1 MIQIL
6 IHKIKNLEKNIVK
19 IMKYGFLVSL
29 FIGCLS
35 SFVLI
40 TYELNPI
47 SFDLYYSGLLLFK
60 ASLLKFAIPGNI
72 SCSSKKTV
80 AFSKLFS
87 FK

>member
-47 SFDLYYSGLLLFK
+47 SFDLYYSGLL
-60 ASLLKFAIPGNI
+60 
-72 SCSSKKTV
+72 
-80 AFSKLFS
+80 
-87 FK
+87 

>member
-40 TYELNPI
+40 TYVLNSI
-47 SFDLYYSGLLLFK
+47 SFDLYFFDLFLFK
-60 ASLLKFAIPGNI
+60 ASLMVAVQFIICGFAFDTI
-72 SCSSKKTV
+72 KKNL
-80 AFSKLFS
+80 A
-87 FK
+87 